1 MVLDK
6 VSQAGNLPG
15 FFISFRKLLES
26 SSTDLELL
34 ADQCCVHIVFNNTL
48 TDSGTIV
55 LVTLHFSRS
64 IGGQIL
70 STKSLAYTPKHIR
83 HKSLYTWNH

>member
-34 ADQCCVHIVFNNTL
+34 ADQCCVHIV
-48 TDSGTIV
+48 
-55 LVTLHFSRS
+55 
-64 IGGQIL
+64 IL
-70 STKSLAYTPKHIR
+70 
-83 HKSLYTWNH
+83 KSLY